1 MNDTTWDVIVVGA
14 GPAGSATAGL
24 LAEAGHGVLVLER
37 EAFPRFH
44 IGESLLPL
52 SLPVLDRL
60 GVGADDNFLYK
71 QGAEFVRETTGD
83 QRMFDFAEA
92 LPGPPRHAWQ
102 VVRAGF
108 DTRLRDRAIALGATV
123 RDARVLRVELEG
135 DGVTV
140 HTRDGELR
148 ARFLV
153 DASGQNRLLARK
165 FDTAQPIRTFGET
178 AAFVHFA
185 GLGDAAMETIG
196 PGHEIRIMVV
206 PEGWGWVIPLPGRA
220 LSVGLVCRAGEPAS
234 RRCGGYIANSA
245 LIQRLTEGAAMSEM
259 RLERNFS
266 YRNLRPGGERFACV
280 GDAACFLDPVFSSG
294 VSLALAGAER
304 IAERLDAA
312 LREGDEAREDLLKS
326 HYEHMSAGIAV
337 FAGMIDRFYNTRFI
351 EHFIFG
357 PQGGGE
363 VTAQIVS
370 VLAGDVWRSDNP
382 FARLLV
388 EGRRRATALDEGGGR
403 GLH

>member
-1 MNDTTWDVIVVGA
+1 
-14 GPAGSATAGL
+14 
-24 LAEAGHGVLVLER
+24 
-37 EAFPRFH
+37 
-44 IGESLLPL
+44 
-52 SLPVLDRL
+52 
-60 GVGADDNFLYK
+60 
-71 QGAEFVRETTGD
+71 
-83 QRMFDFAEA
+83 A

-234 RRCGGYIANSA
+234 
-245 LIQRLTEGAAMSEM
+245 
-259 RLERNFS
+259 
-266 YRNLRPGGERFACV
+266 
-280 GDAACFLDPVFSSG
+280 
-294 VSLALAGAER
+294 
-304 IAERLDAA
+304 
-312 LREGDEAREDLLKS
+312 
-326 HYEHMSAGIAV
+326 
-337 FAGMIDRFYNTRFI
+337 
-351 EHFIFG
+351 
-357 PQGGGE
+357 
-363 VTAQIVS
+363 
-370 VLAGDVWRSDNP
+370 
-382 FARLLV
+382 
-388 EGRRRATALDEGGGR
+388 
-403 GLH
+403 